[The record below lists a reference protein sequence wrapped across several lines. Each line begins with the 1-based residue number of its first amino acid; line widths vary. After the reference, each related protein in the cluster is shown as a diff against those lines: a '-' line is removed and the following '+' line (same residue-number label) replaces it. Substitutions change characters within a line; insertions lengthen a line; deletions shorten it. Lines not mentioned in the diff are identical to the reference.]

1 MLKYQQIIHQTEDK
15 YSTPVALKLMDRLFS
30 SQQRI
35 KTRYA
40 DCDSKMDNTNCV
52 LEL

>member
-1 MLKYQQIIHQTEDK
+1 MLQYQQIIHQIEDE
-15 YSTPVALKLMDRLFS
+15 YSTPASLKLMDRLFS
-30 SQQRI
+30 SQQRS

-52 LEL
+52 FEL